1 MSEGL
6 NVKQIKTLILFAK
19 EQGAIKVA
27 ISPTG
32 AIELEFDVKPDL
44 GWIEKGADDAADK
57 QADEDILY
65 FSSQGG
71 SK

>member
-44 GWIEKGADDAADK
+44 SWIDENAEEASSN
-57 QADEDILY
+57 QTDEDVLY

-71 SK
+71 PK